1 MLLESRRQQSR
12 RTIQNQL
19 TLIVKG
25 MEPGLLL
32 VLGLIH
38 VPAPETMLAVEIV
51 AAAGHIT
58 EAWAEAKRSMSAG
71 KRK

>member
-1 MLLESRRQQSR
+1 
-12 RTIQNQL
+12 
-19 TLIVKG
+19 